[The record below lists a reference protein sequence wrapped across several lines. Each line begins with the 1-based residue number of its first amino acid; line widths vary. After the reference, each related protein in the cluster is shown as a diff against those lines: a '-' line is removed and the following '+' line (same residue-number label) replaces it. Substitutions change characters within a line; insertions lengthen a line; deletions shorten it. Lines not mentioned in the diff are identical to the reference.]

1 MDIGSKKKLMSE
13 RTHSQPVR
21 HWAISNWA
29 HTPETK
35 SEASG
40 RSLERNLETMA
51 ERVDE
56 GGGRG
61 EREGKDRAV

>member
-1 MDIGSKKKLMSE
+1 MRSKEKNRIPG
-13 RTHSQPVR
+13 RTQVQPAGHS
-21 HWAISNWA
+21 AISNWA

-40 RSLERNLETMA
+40 RSLERNLEAMA
-51 ERVDE
+51 EGVDE